1 MEYSIIIEKNPTTG
15 VYVGQCSQLPEAMS
29 QGNTLAELMANM
41 KEAIELAIECRR
53 DELKE
58 LYKNRKVFH
67 RRLTVNAWRKKNS
80 WNTWEQIIVTRPE
93 DKKAVTPNFINQDSG
108 KRTIIPLHNDIDDIL
123 AKKICK
129 QLGIPL
135 VGNN

>member
-1 MEYSIIIEKNPTTG
+1 MEYSIIIEKNPKTG

-29 QGNTLAELMANM
+29 QGNTLDELMSNM

-67 RRLTVNAWRKKNS
+67 RRLTVNAWKKKNS
-80 WNTWEQIIVTRPE
+80 WNTWEQIIVTQPE
-93 DKKAVTPNFINQDSG
+93 DKKAVTPNLST
-108 KRTIIPLHNDIDDIL
+108 KIL
-123 AKKICK
+123 VNGQSYRYTMILMIYSRRKFVSSWGFR
-129 QLGIPL
+129 L
-135 VGNN
+135 